1 MRLSPESIARSS
13 SRHPWMTIGVW
24 FVLIVTM
31 GFLSARFLGDV
42 LTQDIE
48 FTNQPESVRAQ
59 EILDAKF
66 PGSDQANDV
75 VFFLVGSDRLTA
87 SQEAFEQHVAQVEAD
102 ILALGD
108 EVLAGPPTSY
118 LDVEAQAATLFTGD
132 QHGAL
137 LALQLNGDAATAL
150 LAAGEAAAAAAPEG
164 FEASALTLEEY
175 VALVGAGSGEAQV
188 DPPEGFILVTNRT
201 LGVTAQ
207 TFERA
212 VGAVQA
218 ALVQA
223 VGPSLNGP
231 PASGYDLRGRA
242 RGLVSQDGAYALIPV
257 PLADNTDRVVEEVR
271 EVARADSRDGFVVQV
286 AGNPTLFADFTKLAE
301 EDLRRGEGIGLGIA
315 LIVLIVV
322 FASVVAAVVPIVL
335 AIFAIAVALGLVT
348 LIGQLVDFNLF
359 VTNMVSMIGLA
370 VGIDYSLFIVSRY
383 REERKKGFAK
393 LDAIGAAGATANR
406 AVFFSGMT
414 VVLALLGMFIIP
426 TTIFRSLASGAI
438 LVTLVSIAASM
449 TLLPALLSVLGDRIN
464 WPRLSRRAR
473 LDSGH
478 DPKGGFWDRLTR
490 NVMARPVA
498 FLAVGV
504 LILGGLGAFYFQMD
518 RGTSQNVSQL
528 PDEFESK
535 EAFLTLQREFA
546 GGTSDP
552 VKVVVDGEVNAPEVQ
567 AAVGQLQEAIAG
579 YPEFAPTT
587 QVSQAIDGQTVL
599 VEAFFQGDPSSDAA
613 FQAIRDLRND
623 LVPEA
628 FAGTSGVEVL
638 VGGNTAFFTDF
649 LAVAD
654 QYQWVVLMFVLGL
667 SFMLLTVVFRSIVVP
682 IKAILMNL
690 LSVGAAYGAVTLV
703 FQKGVGIWFFNE
715 ILRFRF
721 ERVESIEA
729 WLPLFLFS
737 VLFGLSMDYHLFL
750 LTRIREEYD
759 KTGDNTEAVAYGL
772 RTTAGIITGAAL
784 IMVAVFTA
792 FASGRIGAFQQ
803 MGFGLAVAVF
813 MDATIV
819 RSILVPASMR
829 LLGDRNWYL
838 PRWLGWLPEI
848 NVEGRAPEQHVLVP
862 VLEPVVDEARP
873 EVVPIDER

>member
-1 MRLSPESIARSS
+1 MRLSPESLARSS
-13 SRHPWMTIGVW
+13 SRHPWITIGVW
-24 FVLIVTM
+24 LLLIVSM
-31 GFLSARFLGDV
+31 GFLSSRLLGDV

-48 FTNQPESVRAQ
+48 FTNEPESVRAQ
-59 EILDAKF
+59 NILDEQF
-66 PGSDQANDV
+66 PGSDQGNDTV
-75 VFFLVGSDRLTA
+75 YFLVGSEGGSAAEA
-87 SQEAFEQHVAQVEAD
+87 SFQQRVTDLQAQ
-102 ILALGD
+102 LAGLGD
-108 EVLAGPPTSY
+108 EVVAGPSTSY
-118 LDVEAQAATLFTGD
+118 LTVEDQAATLFTRD
-132 QHGAL
+132 HHGAL
-137 LALQLNGDAATAL
+137 LALQMNGDAAGTL
-150 LAAGEAAAAAAPEG
+150 TAAGEAAAAAVPDG
-164 FEASALTLEEY
+164 FEASALTLQEY
-175 VALVGAGSGEAQV
+175 VQLVGPGSGEAPA
-188 DPPEGFILVTNRT
+188 DPPEGFILVSDPA
-201 LGVTAQ
+201 LGTTDAAFQ
-207 TFERA
+207 QA
-212 VGAVQA
+212 VATVQGAV
-218 ALVQA
+218 VQA
-223 VGPSLNGP
+223 VGPSLNGL
-231 PASGYDLRGRA
+231 PASGYDLQARA
-242 RGLVSQDGAYALIPV
+242 QGLLSQDGAYALIPV
-257 PLADNTDRVVEEVR
+257 PLADNTDEIVEQIR
-271 EVARADSRDGFVVQV
+271 ELAHAASGDGFTVQV

-301 EDLRRGEGIGLGIA
+301 EDLRRAEGIGLGIA

-322 FASVVAAVVPIVL
+322 FAAVVAAIVPIVMAL
-335 AIFAIAVALGLVT
+335 FAIAVAIGLVA

-383 REERKKGFAK
+383 REERKKGFDK

-449 TLLPALLSVLGDRIN
+449 TLLPALLSTLGDRIN
-464 WPRLSRRAR
+464 WPRLAKRSRV
-473 LDSGH
+473 DSGH
-478 DPKGGFWDRLTR
+478 DPQGGFWDRLTR

-498 FLAVGV
+498 FLAAGV
-504 LILGGLGAFYFQMD
+504 LILGGLSAFYFQME

-552 VKVVVDGEVNAPEVQ
+552 VKIVVQGEVNAPNVQ
-567 AAVGQLQEAIAG
+567 AAVAGFQEAITAHPG
-579 YPEFAPTT
+579 FSPTT
-587 QVSQAIDGQTVL
+587 QLTQSVDGRTLL
-599 VEAFFQGDPSSDAA
+599 VEAFFKGDPSADAA
-613 FQAIRDLRND
+613 FQAIRDLRSD
-623 LVPEA
+623 IVPEA
-628 FAGTSGVEVL
+628 FAGVSNAEVL

-649 LAVAD
+649 LSVAD
-654 QYQWVVLMFVLGL
+654 QYQWIVLAFVLAL

-682 IKAILMNL
+682 IKAILLNL

-703 FQKGVGIWFFNE
+703 FQKGVGITIFND
-715 ILRFRF
+715 ILQFRF
-721 ERVESIEA
+721 ERVESVEA

-829 LLGDRNWYL
+829 LLGDVNWYL
-838 PRWLGWLPEI
+838 PKWLQWLPQL
-848 NVEGRAPEQHVLVP
+848 NVEGHEPTREPAVELAPEPVMVP
-862 VLEPVVDEARP
+862 
-873 EVVPIDER
+873 DER

>member
-1 MRLSPESIARSS
+1 MRLNPESVARSS
-13 SRHPWMTIGVW
+13 SRRPWVTIGVW
-24 FVLIVTM
+24 FVLIVTG
-31 GFLSARFLGDV
+31 GFASARFLGDA

-48 FTNQPESVRAQ
+48 FTNRPESVHAQ
-59 EILDAKF
+59 EILDEAF
-66 PGSDQANDV
+66 PGSDQGNDT
-75 VFFLVGSDRLTA
+75 VFFLVGSEQVPA
-87 SQEAFEQHVAQVEAD
+87 SDPSFQERVTELEAD
-102 ILALGD
+102 LVALGD
-108 EVLAGPPTSY
+108 EVVAGPPTSY
-118 LDVEAQAATLFTGD
+118 LDVQAQAESLFTPDGR
-132 QHGAL
+132 GAL
-137 LALQLNGDAATAL
+137 LALQMNGDAAATLA
-150 LAAGEAAAAAAPEG
+150 AAGEAAAAAAPEG
-164 FEASALTLEEY
+164 FSASALTLPEY
-175 VALVGAGSGEAQV
+175 AQIVGGGSGEAPA
-188 DPPEGFILVTNRT
+188 DPPEGFVLVSSPS
-201 LGVTAQ
+201 LGVTARSFQ
-207 TFERA
+207 EA
-212 VGAVQA
+212 VATVQDAV
-218 ALVQA
+218 VQA

-231 PASGYDLRGRA
+231 PASGYDLQGRA
-242 RGLVSQDGAYALIPV
+242 SGLVSQDGMYALIPV
-257 PLADNTDRVVEEVR
+257 PLADSTDTIVEQIR
-271 EVARADSRDGFVVQV
+271 EVANERTGEGFTVQV

-383 REERKKGFAK
+383 REERKKGRVK
-393 LDAIGAAGATANR
+393 LEAIGAAGATANR

-478 DPKGGFWDRLTR
+478 DPKGGIWDRLAR
-490 NVMARPVA
+490 GVMARPVA
-498 FLAVGV
+498 FLTVGV
-504 LILGGLGAFYFQMD
+504 LVLGGLASFYFQME

-552 VKVVVDGEVNAPEVQ
+552 VKVVVQGEVNDPEVQ
-567 AAVGQLQEAIAG
+567 TAVSDLQGAIAG
-579 YPEFAPTT
+579 YPEFAETT
-587 QVSQAIDGQTVL
+587 QVSQSIDGQTL
-599 VEAFFQGDPSSDAA
+599 LLEAYFQGDPSADAA
-613 FQAIRDLRND
+613 FQAIRDLRAE
-623 LVPEA
+623 LVPTA
-628 FAGTSGVEVL
+628 FAGIGGAEVL

-649 LAVAD
+649 LSVAD
-654 QYQWVVLMFVLGL
+654 QYQWVVLAFVLGL

-682 IKAILMNL
+682 IKAILLNL

-703 FQKGVGIWFFNE
+703 FQRGVGISIFND
-715 ILRFRF
+715 ILQFRF
-721 ERVESIEA
+721 ERVDSIEA

-829 LLGDRNWYL
+829 LLGDLNWYL
-838 PRWLGWLPEI
+838 PRWLRWLPEL
-848 NVEGRAPEQHVLVP
+848 NVEGAAPGREPAVPAPEPEPVLVR
-862 VLEPVVDEARP
+862 D
-873 EVVPIDER
+873 DG